1 MPPSILLLPTTTP
14 PSYTHPCI
22 PFATAALTC
31 LLTAHNLPF
40 TVAPSSSSDLLTF
53 FFSPSNTTTDPDPL
67 APYTLLLLLHSAGD
81 FLPAPLLPSFR
92 SFLSRGGAVVAIHG
106 AATGMPSWPLYGS
119 VLGGVFKRHPAPA
132 LSTVDI
138 VGVGHPV
145 MRDSLGKGK
154 GMRQREGGEW
164 EWEWFD
170 EWYEFETD
178 PREAPGGVEV
188 LISGGGQGAGY
199 PVAWCREAV
208 EGERGRVFYTAL
220 GHFEEAYEDEGF
232 MAQVL
237 GAVMWAAGEK

>member
-1 MPPSILLLPTTTP
+1 MPPTILLLPTTTP
-14 PSYTHPCI
+14 PSYTHPSI
-22 PFATAALTC
+22 PTALTALAR
-31 LLTAHNLPF
+31 LLTTSQLPF
-40 TVAPSSSSDLLTF
+40 TVAPTSSSALATFFSSSS
-53 FFSPSNTTTDPDPL
+53 SSDPL

-81 FLPAPLLPSFR
+81 FFPPSLLPSFR
-92 SFLSRGGAVVAIHG
+92 SFLARGGAVVAIHG
-106 AATGMPSWPLYGS
+106 AATGMPSWPVYGS
-119 VLGGVFKRHPAPA
+119 VLGGVFKAHPAPA
-132 LSTVDI
+132 VGTVQI
-138 VGVGHPV
+138 VGGSHPTIAG
-145 MRDSLGKGK
+145 SLGKGK
-154 GMRQREGGEW
+154 GMRQREDGAGW

-178 PREAPGGVEV
+178 PREVPGVEV
-188 LISGGGQGAGY
+188 LMSGGGRGAGY